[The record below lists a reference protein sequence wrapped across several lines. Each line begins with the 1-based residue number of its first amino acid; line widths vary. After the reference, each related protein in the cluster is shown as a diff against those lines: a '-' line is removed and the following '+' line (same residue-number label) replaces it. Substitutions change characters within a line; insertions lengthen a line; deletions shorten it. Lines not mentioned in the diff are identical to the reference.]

1 MSEYPYLALTG
12 NAPKS
17 HATTPLARMLRQY
30 RDMHRMSQTRFAEYL
45 DFDHSYI
52 SRVESGTRT
61 IHPDNIP
68 MLAERLQID
77 EAHLALAIC
86 GIDPDAYEQSIR
98 DDERSRIVQE
108 ITKEAA

>member
-12 NAPKS
+12 NTPKS

-30 RDMHRMSQTRFAEYL
+30 RNMHRMSQTRFAEYL

-86 GIDPDAYEQSIR
+86 GIDPDAYEHSIR
-98 DDERSRIVQE
+98 ADERIRIVQE